1 MNEFN
6 LNKKYNWETAHNP
19 LVKKYVANLIQ
30 AGAGNPPTATE
41 LFNNTDVY
49 FTYEYALPGI
59 YTVTASKPIFEGS
72 YPFETSKAVI
82 SITNVSIMSTFGG
95 YSVFVSPV
103 TEDTF
108 VIYTSDLVN
117 FTDSI
122 LGQATQNTLEITIY
136 P

>member
-30 AGAGNPPTATE
+30 SGVGNAPIATE
-41 LFNNTDVY
+41 LFNNTGVS
-49 FTYEYALPGI
+49 FTYEYGAPG
-59 YTVTASKPIFEGS
+59 YYVVTASKPIFEGS
-72 YPFETSKAVI
+72 YPFENSKTVI
-82 SITNVSIMSTFGG
+82 SISNPVVISSAGG
-95 YSVFVSPV
+95 YTVFVSPA

-108 VIYTSDLVN
+108 IVFSSDLVN
-117 FTDSI
+117 FANGI
-122 LGQATQNTLEITIY
+122 LGQATQNTLEITVY